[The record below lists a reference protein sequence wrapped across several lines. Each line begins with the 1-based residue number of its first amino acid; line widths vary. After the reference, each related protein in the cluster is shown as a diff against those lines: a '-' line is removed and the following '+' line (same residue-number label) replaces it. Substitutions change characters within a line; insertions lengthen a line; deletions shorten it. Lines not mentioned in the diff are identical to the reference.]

1 MVKDNKIT
9 YEPFGNFWSLK
20 KPLILR
26 LREFL
31 VTDSGTI
38 LFGITIPKRFMFDL
52 ENWSLRWAD
61 FKVFLSLK
69 YLRVSL
75 DIVMRSFLNV
85 YNYGQRTALPFAL
98 LDARTAL
105 PAAVFILERNPWV
118 LFLLILLG
126 WNVLFI
132 DLYSD
137 SIITLCQYINSCFF
151 VT

>member
-38 LFGITIPKRFMFDL
+38 LFGITIPKRFAFDS

-61 FKVFLSLK
+61 FRVFLSLK

-98 LDARTAL
+98 LDASTAL

-132 DLYSD
+132 AQYSD